1 MDKRKIKI
9 KSQHIKK
16 ILKFLALPMI
26 LFIALFI
33 YLKNGIYIEKLEFSS
48 IHLEKLY
55 IKLDKKLILNAKKV
69 ILNSQ
74 NQNTKNETSASKALQ
89 LIKDVK
95 YIYWFFQEINLEEI
109 FVNNYPVELVYKNNL
124 FFVNSKNLLVKI
136 DLKISDKNMQ
146 ANINNFLLKDY
157 NLSIIGSLAINPKTK
172 FYNFKGKVDSEF
184 LKSNVK
190 FSLKREEIAYELDNI
205 QTNNISKIF
214 AVLKENNI
222 HLPNDLELWVGGK
235 VKADFYF
242 IEKLNGFADFG
253 KHRYYLD
260 DIKAFGYVNNLK
272 ITLDD
277 GIDPILSPHVR
288 LSFSK
293 QRLDFDYDKL
303 YFNNYN
309 LKQSK
314 IYIDDMLNH
323 KARIFI
329 HIKSNNARLDYR
341 VNKILKLYDI
351 TLPFLQNN
359 GTTKT
364 DLILKIPFDHPE
376 KITYKGM
383 FDIVNSNI
391 NISDFKINQANVE
404 LKKDKVEIK
413 NASIIS
419 QLINGDFNA
428 SIDLKQKQ
436 GNFKTYIKQIIL
448 PQDSLNLQDK
458 FLDLEL
464 NFDKN
469 TSIYNKEF
477 LTTMVLD
484 QGLYIHI
491 ARLIKLK
498 EYSKIMQK
506 NKIHD
511 GELTL
516 NTINFQ
522 DFNIDL
528 NNTTFDSFLLYKDN
542 NPYEYDNFNIKI
554 KNGDF
559 NLTTQSNFLFVQKQ
573 NHDTNI
579 TLNNVNLLLS
589 QKDTENTLDDL
600 VDTNYNVFAQ
610 NVDIILKDYNKT
622 LDFDKLNAKLKKDF
636 IQASANR
643 SESKFNLLLSKDKF
657 SLQALKMDDDFLNTF
672 MRENIF
678 DKGEFNLYIDGNSTD
693 FFKGKFLFK
702 NTYLKDLKFHQQL
715 LSFIDTIPSLLLF
728 KAPTFNEKGFS
739 VENAGVSFNR
749 KKDLFEIDAL
759 NFNGDSADVLGQVKI
774 NLRSSKVDG
783 LLELRTLK
791 SATSVISKVPIINQI
806 ILGKD
811 RQISTQIK
819 LSGTIDN
826 PEFKTQLIAQ
836 SLQLPYHLIKNIFE
850 LPANLIK

>member
-1 MDKRKIKI
+1 
-9 KSQHIKK
+9 
-16 ILKFLALPMI
+16 
-26 LFIALFI
+26 
-33 YLKNGIYIEKLEFSS
+33 
-48 IHLEKLY
+48 
-55 IKLDKKLILNAKKV
+55 
-69 ILNSQ
+69 
-74 NQNTKNETSASKALQ
+74 
-89 LIKDVK
+89 
-95 YIYWFFQEINLEEI
+95 
-109 FVNNYPVELVYKNNL
+109 
-124 FFVNSKNLLVKI
+124 
-136 DLKISDKNMQ
+136 
-146 ANINNFLLKDY
+146 Y

-222 HLPNDLELWVGGK
+222 HLPSDLELWVGGK

-272 ITLDD
+272 ITLDN

-303 YFNNYN
+303 YFNNYD

-376 KITYKGM
+376 KITYKGK

-413 NASIIS
+413 NASIMS

-528 NNTTFDSFLLYKDN
+528 NNTTFDSFLLHKDN

-600 VDTNYNVFAQ
+600 VDTNYNIFAQ

-643 SESKFNLLLSKDKF
+643 NESKFNLLLSKDKF

>member
-1 MDKRKIKI
+1 
-9 KSQHIKK
+9 
-16 ILKFLALPMI
+16 MI